1 MKYFDIESLEILT
14 AEQLKDEFYGFIAN
28 DGEHDGWTF
37 DDYIKECTGKN
48 GTLITIDQAV
58 KTGRVKYDFF
68 GEAYVVLE
76 LDY

>member
-1 MKYFDIESLEILT
+1 MKYFDIESLEIMT
-14 AEQLKDEFYGFIAN
+14 AEQLKKEFDEFVAN

-37 DDYIKECTGKN
+37 NDYIKECTGKN

-68 GEAYVVLE
+68 GEMYVVLE
-76 LDY
+76 PEY